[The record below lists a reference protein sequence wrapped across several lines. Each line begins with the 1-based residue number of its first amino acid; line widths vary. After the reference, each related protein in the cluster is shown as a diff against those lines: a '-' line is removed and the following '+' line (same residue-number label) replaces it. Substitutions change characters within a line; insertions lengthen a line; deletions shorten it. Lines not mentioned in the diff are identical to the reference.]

1 MHLYLYNISLPFL
14 WDFIQTIFLQTGS
27 PLDLLQLIGV
37 DVPSLRR
44 IEYMQSN
51 NNSSSI
57 NWERRMNTS
66 SNSSIIPFSNY
77 NFKPTN
83 INSTKKPSWNNRN
96 SRRSSYRN
104 NFSKYEAYN
113 SDSGFSSRS
122 PTPNKHYNDN
132 SLTESSDE
140 RDSTSSV
147 RGQWLK

>member
-1 MHLYLYNISLPFL
+1 M
-14 WDFIQTIFLQTGS
+14 FLQTGS

-57 NWERRMNTS
+57 NWERRLNTS

-77 NFKPTN
+77 NFKSTN
-83 INSTKKPSWNNRN
+83 TNSTKKPSWNNRN
-96 SRRSSYRN
+96 SRRSSYR

-122 PTPNKHYNDN
+122 PTPNKHYIDN

-140 RDSTSSV
+140 RDSTSSI

>member
-1 MHLYLYNISLPFL
+1 M
-14 WDFIQTIFLQTGS
+14 
-27 PLDLLQLIGV
+27 DLLQLIGV

-44 IEYMQSN
+44 MEYMQSN
-51 NNSSSI
+51 NNSSSL
-57 NWERRMNTS
+57 NWERRINTS
-66 SNSSIIPFSNY
+66 NNSSIIPFSNY
-77 NFKPTN
+77 NYKPTN
-83 INSTKKPSWNNRN
+83 NSTKKPSWNNRN
-96 SRRSSYRN
+96 SRRSSYR

-122 PTPNKHYNDN
+122 PTPNKHYIDN